1 MIDTKQL
8 RALAEAAKPTCG
20 PHSAIAHA
28 AHRDARRELRRHTH
42 AASIIELCDALERKD
57 AEIEALQARVAE
69 LQRGKDLEVKALAI
83 DGAIVVSLF
92 GMLVVLLHVAGV
104 I

>member
-1 MIDTKQL
+1 MNNEQMNW
-8 RALAEAAKPTCG
+8 
-20 PHSAIAHA
+20 
-28 AHRDARRELRRHTH
+28 
-42 AASIIELCDALERKD
+42 
-57 AEIEALQARVAE
+57 LQ
-69 LQRGKDLEVKALAI
+69 EVKALAI